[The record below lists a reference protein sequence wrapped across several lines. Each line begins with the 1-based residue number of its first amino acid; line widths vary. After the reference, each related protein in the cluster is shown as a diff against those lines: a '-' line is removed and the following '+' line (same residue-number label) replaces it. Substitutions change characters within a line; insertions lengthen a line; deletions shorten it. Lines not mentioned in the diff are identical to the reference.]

1 MTQRQSQ
8 VNLLTINKFA
18 KMCRTTPRT
27 LRLYE
32 KKGLLKPAYIDT
44 YNSYRYYKVSQ
55 VEDFQKI
62 RLLKNF
68 HVPLREIHPRIK
80 EKKLDNFL
88 SEKVENLN
96 IQIEELE
103 KESRFLQRMQVF
115 MTTKN
120 QMSLLKKEKIGPYK
134 LFCWYIEE
142 GNYYKITQYIIE
154 LQQFCRK
161 HSIDFHPYHQI
172 TFYVDSEYNP
182 QKAKLEIAFIT
193 KTKKNTVKNLP
204 KNYYFKKIPK
214 SDALT
219 YTYQGPYEYLELI
232 YQKLGFL
239 FWKIRKDKSPFLL
252 EIYKQGVL
260 NNISKYDYIT
270 KIAVPLN

>member
-1 MTQRQSQ
+1 MTQGQSQ

-32 KKGLLKPAYIDT
+32 KKGLLKPAYIDS
-44 YNSYRYYKVSQ
+44 YNGYRYYKSLQVS
-55 VEDFQKI
+55 DFQKI

-80 EKKLDNFL
+80 EKRLDSFL
-88 SEKVENLN
+88 NEKIEDLHS
-96 IQIEELE
+96 QIKELD
-103 KESRFLQRMQVF
+103 KETKFLKRMQIF
-115 MTTKN
+115 MTTKKPK
-120 QMSLLKKEKIGPYK
+120 SLLKKERIGPYN
-134 LFCWYIEE
+134 LFCWYVEE
-142 GNYYKITQYIIE
+142 GNYYKIIQYIID
-154 LQQFCRK
+154 LQKFCKK
-161 HSIDFHPYHQI
+161 HKVDFHPYHQI

-193 KTKKNTVKNLP
+193 KTKESVIKNLP

-232 YQKLGFL
+232 YQKLGFV
-239 FWKIRKDKSPFLL
+239 FWQIRKDKSPFIL

-260 NNISKYDYIT
+260 NKISKYDYIT